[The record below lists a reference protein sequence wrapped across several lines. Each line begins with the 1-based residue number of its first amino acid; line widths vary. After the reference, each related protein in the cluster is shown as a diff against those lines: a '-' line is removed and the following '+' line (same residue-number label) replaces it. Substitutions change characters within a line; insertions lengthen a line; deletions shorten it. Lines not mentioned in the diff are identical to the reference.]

1 MEIQNQEKKLSTCE
15 TMIMKLIWDADGDIS
30 VQKLIV
36 EIRERYGKDYART
49 TVVTF
54 VKKLL
59 DKGYVSTYRVGRASF
74 VHPEKDEYQYKQRLM
89 NEATDFWFE
98 GKPSALLSAV
108 CSGREVPEEEILE
121 LRKVL
126 DSLGK

>member
-1 MEIQNQEKKLSTCE
+1 METQNNEKKLSACE
-15 TMIMKLIWDADGDIS
+15 TLIMKLVWDAEGDIS

-54 VKKLL
+54 VKKLM

-74 VHPEKDEYQYKQRLM
+74 VHAERDEYQYKQRLM
-89 NEATDFWFE
+89 SEATDFWFE
-98 GKPSALLSAV
+98 GKPSALLAAV
-108 CSGREVPEEEILE
+108 CCGRNVPKEEFLE
-121 LRKVL
+121 MRKLL
-126 DSLGK
+126 DELDK

>member
-1 MEIQNQEKKLSTCE
+1 METQNNEKKLSACE
-15 TMIMKLIWDADGDIS
+15 TLIMKLVWDAEGDIS

-54 VKKLL
+54 VKKLM

-74 VHPEKDEYQYKQRLM
+74 VHAERDEYLYKQRLM
-89 NEATDFWFE
+89 SEATDFWFE
-98 GKPSALLSAV
+98 GKPSGLLAAV
-108 CSGREVPEEEILE
+108 CSGRNVPEEEILAMRKLLDE
-121 LRKVL
+121 LEK
-126 DSLGK
+126 